1 MDRQGRT
8 WKNAEVGDRCGG
20 TRDRLGRTG
29 DPEGVGED
37 FGSAGN
43 YAMEG
48 LAWEKEDALAVRAGD
63 IIEVLNPDARRV
75 SVLDPKV
82 GEVGFRDRVDLE
94 DHSVVRG
101 SLEWSDH
108 GRRWDDK
115 VILRFVLSFALHLGY
130 ELYQLDID
138 TAFLYGNRKETI
150 YMIQPEGFDDGFEI
164 SREENGTFG
173 SHIS

>member
-82 GEVGFRDRVDLE
+82 GEVGFRDRVDLD
-94 DHSVVRG
+94 DHSVVRV
-101 SLEWSDH
+101 SLEESGHGLKPLGKCSRSDLR
-108 GRRWDDK
+108 GGAEAEEETGDLPSLNNRLIVGDD
-115 VILRFVLSFALHLGY
+115 S
-130 ELYQLDID
+130 
-138 TAFLYGNRKETI
+138 
-150 YMIQPEGFDDGFEI
+150 M
-164 SREENGTFG
+164 
-173 SHIS
+173 